1 MSKITLR
8 IAAVVREGRV
18 GASIGRRLRHIP
30 SPLDLVREVRERWL
44 RARILRGVL
53 HGRDGPSLISVR
65 GRTVSAQAAV
75 MMASFG
81 RALAGE
87 SKLPSTIRDIKGM
100 SGQKYR
106 SFINNLVES
115 LDGSVRYLEVGSW
128 AGSTATAALFG
139 NKVKALCID
148 NWSQF
153 GGPRTEFFAN
163 LEMVKSPDVDFSFI
177 ENDFRSVDFSAVGL
191 FNVYL
196 FDGPHSEQD
205 QYDGIVLAQPALND
219 SYILIVDDWN
229 WRSVRNGTLRALSDI
244 GVQIEALIEV
254 RTSFDNI
261 HPTKHGKES
270 DWHNGYFIASLRKEF
285 V

>member
-1 MSKITLR
+1 MSKLNVQIG
-8 IAAVVREGRV
+8 AVVREGRV
-18 GASIGRRLRHIP
+18 GASISRRLRRIP
-30 SPLDLVREVRERWL
+30 SPLDLVREVRSRWL
-44 RARILRGVL
+44 RTRTLSGVLRG
-53 HGRDGPSLISVR
+53 RDSAALISVR
-65 GRTVSAQAAV
+65 SYSVSAQADV

-81 RALAGE
+81 RALAGQ
-87 SKLPSTIRDIKGM
+87 SKLTPTIRDIKGM

-115 LDGSVRYLEVGSW
+115 YDGSVRYLEVGSW

-153 GGPRTEFFAN
+153 GGPRTEFFTN
-163 LEMVKSPDVDFSFI
+163 LEKVKSPDVDFAFI
-177 ENDFRSVDFSAVGL
+177 EKDFRSVDFSSVGL

-205 QYDGIVLAQPALND
+205 HYDGIVLAQHALND
-219 SYILIVDDWN
+219 RYILIVDDWN
-229 WRSVRNGTLRALSDI
+229 WRSVRNGTLRALSKI
-244 GVQIEALIEV
+244 GVRIEAAIEV
-254 RTSFDNI
+254 RTTLNNT

-270 DWHNGYFIASLRKEF
+270 DWHNGYFIAALQKEH